1 MRWDALFADLE
12 GQAQALETAER
23 AAEVDERARAESA
36 QLRLA
41 DRLRAACGSQLRL
54 QCAGEVTVHGSLRR
68 VGSDWLL
75 VDEVRGEALVA
86 SASVLTI
93 AGLGRLS
100 AVPLT
105 EGVGSVVPA
114 RLGIRSVLRGIA
126 RDRSPVRLHLV
137 GGVIIDATIDRV
149 GADFVEVA
157 THAAGEL
164 RRYDEVREMLV
175 VATAALV
182 VVRRAIAGRER

>member
-12 GQAQALETAER
+12 GQAHALEIAER

-36 QLRLA
+36 QLRLV
-41 DRLRAACGSQLRL
+41 DRLLPASGTQVRL
-54 QCAGEVTVHGSLRR
+54 QCVGDVAVHGSLRR
-68 VGSDWLL
+68 VGSGWLL
-75 VDEVRGEALVA
+75 VDEASGGEALVA

-100 AVPLT
+100 AVPHS
-105 EGVGSVVPA
+105 EGSAGVVPA

-126 RDRSPVRLHLV
+126 RDRSPVRLYLT
-137 GGVIIDATIDRV
+137 GGVIVEATIDRV

-164 RRYDEVREMLV
+164 RRHSEVREMLV

-182 VVRRAIAGRER
+182 VVRRASADQ